1 MTTDID
7 WAALRAAAS
16 EAAAN
21 AYAPYSGLHVGAAAL
36 TDDGRIVT
44 GANVENA
51 SFGLTFCAEV
61 SLIGGFVTG
70 GGGGLVALVATD
82 ENGRLLS
89 PCGRCRQILL
99 EMGGPDLAVNETW
112 TAATLLPGAFVA
124 DDIPAD
130 PAGG

>member
-1 MTTDID
+1 MSIDID
-7 WAALRAAAS
+7 WAALRAAAT

-44 GANVENA
+44 GVNVENA

-61 SLIGGFVTG
+61 SLIGGLVTG
-70 GGGGLVALVATD
+70 GGGRLVALVATD

-89 PCGRCRQILL
+89 PCGRCRQILI

-130 PAGG
+130 PAGL